1 MEISLTVRQA
11 APEDA
16 GLLAELGA
24 RTFADA
30 FGADNTP
37 EDMAAYLAANFS
49 PERQREELED
59 PSRIFLIAED
69 EGRAVGY
76 AQLRSEEPGNDGE
89 GEGGSR
95 LELVRLYATQDRLGR
110 GVGAAL
116 MESFVRAGEEG
127 GHDRLFLSVWEHNPR
142 AIAFY
147 RKWGF
152 VETGTKDFPLGAD
165 LQTDLVMERRVRVTA
180 P

>member
-1 MEISLTVRQA
+1 MESPLTVRRA
-11 APEDA
+11 TPEDA
-16 GLLAELGA
+16 VLLAELGA

-30 FGADNTP
+30 FGASNTP

-49 PERQREELED
+49 PERQREELVD
-59 PSRIFLIAED
+59 PSRTFLIAEE

-76 AQLRSEEPGNDGE
+76 AQLRSAPPANGE
-89 GEGGSR
+89 AGSR
-95 LELVRLYATQDRLGR
+95 LELVRLYATRDRVGR

-116 MESFVRAGEEG
+116 MERFVRAGEEE
-127 GHDRLFLSVWEHNPR
+127 GHDGLTLSVWEHNPR

-152 VETGTKDFPLGAD
+152 VETGSKDFPLGAD
-165 LQTDLVMERRVRVTA
+165 LQTDLVMERRCKLDRS
-180 P
+180 

>member
-1 MEISLTVRQA
+1 MESSLTVRRA
-11 APEDA
+11 TPEDA
-16 GLLAELGA
+16 PLLAELGA

-30 FGADNTP
+30 FGASNTP

-59 PSRIFLIAED
+59 SARICLIAE
-69 EGRAVGY
+69 EGGRAVGY
-76 AQLRSEEPGNDGE
+76 AQLRSEAPGE
-89 GEGGSR
+89 GGGGSR
-95 LELVRLYATQDRLGR
+95 LELVRLYSTQDRLGL

-116 MESFVRAGEEG
+116 MERFLRAGEEG

-152 VETGTKDFPLGAD
+152 ETTGRKDFLLGSD
-165 LQTDLVMERRVRVTA
+165 LQTDLVMERRGKLPA